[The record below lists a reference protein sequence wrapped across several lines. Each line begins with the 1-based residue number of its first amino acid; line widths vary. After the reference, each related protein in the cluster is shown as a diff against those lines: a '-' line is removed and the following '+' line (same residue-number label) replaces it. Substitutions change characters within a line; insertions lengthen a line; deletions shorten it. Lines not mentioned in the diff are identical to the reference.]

1 MLGCPGLFARL
12 LLKLISANLTN
23 GALLGSR
30 IAFMGIAA
38 NGANK
43 LFHSNFPPKIN
54 F

>member
-1 MLGCPGLFARL
+1 MLSSPGTLCAL
-12 LLKLISANLTN
+12 LLELGSRNLAD
-23 GALLGSR
+23 GALFGSR